1 MQFYTRLCLFLF
13 ALFAASI
20 APAVADDWLLT
31 KARGV
36 VQIQVGGA
44 WQDVVQ
50 GAVIPDGTLIRTG
63 SNGRANLARGKEW
76 LDLKAMTML
85 VVHDQDGKR
94 FTNVLQM
101 SGQVEVEVEARNVQH
116 FAVDTPYLAAVVK
129 GTHFTV
135 TVQRGKASVSVA
147 RGVVQVSDNHG
158 HLFAVAKGEQ
168 IAVTK
173 AGEVSGKA
181 TQLSSNGKPL
191 TAQGKAGV
199 GVGVTVGGSSGNTIN
214 VTTPSGTSVN
224 VTTGGSSGVGAGVSV
239 GGTGVGVSVGGS
251 NSCHVNVLG
260 VLVGNC

>member
-13 ALFAASI
+13 TLFAASI
-20 APAVADDWLLT
+20 APAVADDWLLA
-31 KARGV
+31 KSRGV
-36 VQIQVGGA
+36 VQIQVGDA
-44 WQDVVQ
+44 WQDVAQ
-50 GAVIPDGTLIRTG
+50 GTSIPDGTLIRTG
-63 SNGRANLARGKEW
+63 PNGRANLVRGKEW
-76 LDLKAMTML
+76 LDLMAMTML

-135 TVQRGKASVSVA
+135 TVQRGNASVSVA

-173 AGEVSGKA
+173 AGEVSGTA
-181 TQLSSNGKPL
+181 TPL

-199 GVGVTVGGSSGNTIN
+199 GVTTPGGTTVGVTVGGNSGNLIN
-214 VTTPSGTSVN
+214 VTTPSGTGVN
-224 VTTGGSSGVGAGVSV
+224 VTTGGSGVGASV
-239 GGTGVGVSVGGS
+239 TVGGS
-251 NSCHVNVLG
+251 SSCHVNALG
-260 VLVGNC
+260 ITVGNC